1 MNTLMSSE
9 LSYEEVRNLAIEHI
23 TPLFSNPISAHTYL
37 TSLPIQHS
45 QESHNGWIWIQIPTW
60 ASWTVPSNLKG
71 IFLPRFSESSK
82 FEDYP
87 WWRAIVFYI
96 NLEFE
101 KTHKRQRGST
111 YSNSKPLGRLVS
123 HAYDY
128 AWVNRIAALLK
139 AWCAYLAGKSIQ
151 ELFGEMPI
159 PKIYITHDVDAI
171 HMSFKLRIKQATSR
185 ALSGQLFA
193 SFRIL
198 TANDDDDFFETMLN
212 LEKSFEYHSTW
223 LIYVNLKEFNGFK
236 SHVLDPEYSLS
247 NKNIILLVARLK
259 SSGHEIGLHSSFK
272 SWNNLKYLKFE
283 KLLLSNLT
291 KEEPKCVRQH
301 WLRFGVHT
309 TWNLQKYLGFLKD
322 FTLGFN
328 DRVGFRAAT
337 ALPLRINHGN
347 FFAVPTVIM
356 DSHLYSRQYRTK
368 NGRYTKIDEVLNELE
383 LFGGCIAIN
392 WHPHTLGKAYGWIN
406 EYNYLLA
413 SLKNRQ
419 IEVVT

>member
-1 MNTLMSSE
+1 M
-9 LSYEEVRNLAIEHI
+9 
-23 TPLFSNPISAHTYL
+23 
-37 TSLPIQHS
+37 
-45 QESHNGWIWIQIPTW
+45 
-60 ASWTVPSNLKG
+60 
-71 IFLPRFSESSK
+71 
-82 FEDYP
+82 
-87 WWRAIVFYI
+87 
-96 NLEFE
+96 
-101 KTHKRQRGST
+101 
-111 YSNSKPLGRLVS
+111 
-123 HAYDY
+123 
-128 AWVNRIAALLK
+128 
-139 AWCAYLAGKSIQ
+139 
-151 ELFGEMPI
+151 
-159 PKIYITHDVDAI
+159 
-171 HMSFKLRIKQATSR
+171 
-185 ALSGQLFA
+185 
-193 SFRIL
+193 
-198 TANDDDDFFETMLN
+198 
-212 LEKSFEYHSTW
+212 
-223 LIYVNLKEFNGFK
+223 
-236 SHVLDPEYSLS
+236 
-247 NKNIILLVARLK
+247 
-259 SSGHEIGLHSSFK
+259 
-272 SWNNLKYLKFE
+272 
-283 KLLLSNLT
+283 LSNLT

-413 SLKNRQ
+413 SLKNRR